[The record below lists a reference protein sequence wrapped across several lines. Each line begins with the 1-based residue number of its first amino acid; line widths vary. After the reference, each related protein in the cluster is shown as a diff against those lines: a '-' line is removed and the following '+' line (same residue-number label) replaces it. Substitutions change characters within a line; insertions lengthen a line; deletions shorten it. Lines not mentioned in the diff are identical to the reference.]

1 MKLIRKRLCS
11 LMCLKLVN
19 TVSMMCIISDALEV
33 LCLVP
38 FLDASVSFPFDVLS
52 GKRTLIVFI

>member
-1 MKLIRKRLCS
+1 MKLIRNRLCS

-19 TVSMMCIISDALEV
+19 TVSMTCIISHALEV

-38 FLDASVSFPFDVLS
+38 FLDAPVSFPFDVLS
-52 GKRTLIVFI
+52 GTRTLIVFI